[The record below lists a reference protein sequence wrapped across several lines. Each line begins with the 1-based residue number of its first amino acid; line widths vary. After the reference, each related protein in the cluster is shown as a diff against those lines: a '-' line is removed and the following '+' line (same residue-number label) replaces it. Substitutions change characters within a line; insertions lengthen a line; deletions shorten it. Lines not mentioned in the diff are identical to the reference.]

1 MDRKDYF
8 KRYYAERK
16 AGIKHGPVKNTSV
29 VDKSTGSRGKEK
41 VMYDP
46 YNFVKVA
53 ERLKAEQQKEKRFR
67 VVGRQTGVVLVVVTF
82 ADRSQKEV

>member
-16 AGIKHGPVKNTSV
+16 EGIKHGPVKNTSV
-29 VDKSTGSRGKEK
+29 VDKSTGSRRKEK

-46 YNFVKVA
+46 YNFAKVA
-53 ERLKAEQQKEKRFR
+53 EKLKAEQQKEKE
-67 VVGRQTGVVLVVVTF
+67 Q
-82 ADRSQKEV
+82 AK